1 VPPDA
6 RTGTATTAPAR
17 RGSELSAPLSLR
29 FVTSADR
36 LDQLPSSRAEVAVV
50 GRSNVG
56 KSSLL
61 NALASSRKLAKV
73 SSKPGKTQLL
83 NVFALA
89 DGATLVDL
97 PGFGYASTAS
107 KTTRASW
114 QRRMETY
121 LLDREGLRLVLLLV
135 DGAIGPAGQDTEVLA
150 WLREHGVPH
159 RVVATKHDKVKSS
172 KRERRKRDLA
182 AGCELDPREV
192 LWVSAETGVG
202 LDRLRDLVRETLAA
216 R

>member
-1 VPPDA
+1 
-6 RTGTATTAPAR
+6 
-17 RGSELSAPLSLR
+17 
-29 FVTSADR
+29 
-36 LDQLPSSRAEVAVV
+36 VAVI

-121 LLDREGLRLVLLLV
+121 LLDREELRLVLLLV

-150 WLREHGVPH
+150 WLREHDVPH

-172 KRERRKRDLA
+172 RRERRKRDLA
-182 AGCELDPREV
+182 AGCGLDPREV
-192 LWVSAETGVG
+192 LWASAETGVG
-202 LDRLRDLVRETLAA
+202 LDRVRDLVRETLAG

>member
-1 VPPDA
+1 
-6 RTGTATTAPAR
+6 
-17 RGSELSAPLSLR
+17 
-29 FVTSADR
+29 
-36 LDQLPSSRAEVAVV
+36 
-50 GRSNVG
+50 VG

-73 SSKPGKTQLL
+73 SSKPGRTQLL

-114 QRRMETY
+114 RRRMESY
-121 LLDREGLRLVLLLV
+121 LLGREELRLVLMLV
-135 DGAIGPAGQDTEVLA
+135 DGAIGPAGQDAEVLG
-150 WLREHGVPH
+150 WLRDNHVPF

-182 AGCELDPREV
+182 EGCELDPREI
-192 LWVSAETGVG
+192 LWASAETGVG
-202 LDRLRDLVRETLAA
+202 LDRIRDLVREVLAP

>member
-1 VPPDA
+1 
-6 RTGTATTAPAR
+6 
-17 RGSELSAPLSLR
+17 
-29 FVTSADR
+29 
-36 LDQLPSSRAEVAVV
+36 
-50 GRSNVG
+50 VG

-73 SSKPGKTQLL
+73 SSKPGRTQLL

-114 QRRMETY
+114 RRRMESY
-121 LLDREGLRLVLLLV
+121 LLGREELRLVLMLV
-135 DGAIGPAGQDTEVLA
+135 DGAIGPAGQDTEVLG
-150 WLREHGVPH
+150 WLRDNHVPF

-182 AGCELDPREV
+182 EGCELDPREI
-192 LWVSAETGVG
+192 LWASAETGVG
-202 LDRLRDLVRETLAA
+202 LDRIRDLVREVLAPG
-216 R
+216 